1 MDSPH
6 SPGYFEDEDL
16 RALQSALEDI
26 WSDLKAHDPDRNWDA
41 DNELKTRIA
50 EKLMAL
56 ASTGINRPEELRR
69 LALETLPL
77 HWGKDKKVQTATTTC
92 DSYLNVPDSRSG
104 FRPSAP

>member
-56 ASTGINRPEELRR
+56 ASTGINRPEELSGWRWKLCLCTGARTRGSKRR
-69 LALETLPL
+69 PPR
-77 HWGKDKKVQTATTTC
+77 VTAI
-92 DSYLNVPDSRSG
+92 
-104 FRPSAP
+104 